1 MERPLKK
8 DERQQLLAEHIRHSP
23 FSTDEE
29 LAQLF
34 GVSVQTIRLDRL
46 ELGIPEVR
54 ERMKQL
60 AEGQWSKLKALAD
73 TDLVGE
79 LIELELGK
87 KGLSLL
93 TIESN
98 MVFSRTGIARGHLLF
113 AQANSLAVAL
123 VDAPLALTG
132 TVRVSFL
139 RPVRLGERVIARA
152 EVVKIKQNR
161 YYIQVTSS
169 VKGQDVL
176 KGLFVVFALEE
187 DANENR
193 S

>member
-1 MERPLKK
+1 MDRPLKK
-8 DERQQLLAEHIRHSP
+8 DERQQLLAEHIRQSP
-23 FSTDEE
+23 LSTDEE
-29 LAQLF
+29 LAQHF
-34 GVSVQTIRLDRL
+34 GVSIQTIRLDRL

-60 AEGQWSKLKALAD
+60 AEGHWSKLKALAD

-79 LIELELGK
+79 LIELDLGK

-93 TIESN
+93 AIERN

-123 VDAPLALTG
+123 VDAPRALTG
-132 TVRVSFL
+132 TARVSFM
-139 RPVRLGERVIARA
+139 RPVRLGEKVIARA
-152 EVVKIKQNR
+152 EVVKIKNNR
-161 YYIQVTSS
+161 YYVQVTSS
-169 VKGQDVL
+169 VNGKDVL

-187 DANENR
+187 EIE
-193 S
+193 